1 MIRVLL
7 VEDDPMVA
15 ELNRVYLSRVAG
27 FEMVASV
34 RSAAEALDLL
44 RDRPVDLLLLDIF
57 MPGQSGLELMEEIRR
72 QALDV
77 DVIFVTAA
85 RDTRTIDRALKL
97 GAVDYLIKPF
107 EFERLKQALDRYGE
121 TRRLIRGG
129 RALDQTELDRRLA
142 RQPVDGPKLEGLPKG
157 LDRNTLDKVLRA
169 IEAWPG
175 EGPGFTSEDIGQQV
189 GISRV
194 SVRKYVEFLCTLR
207 VLRMEPGYGTGGR
220 PVHRFQLQ
228 RAHLPQAQR
237 FL

>member
-15 ELNRVYLSRVAG
+15 ELNRMYLSRVPG
-27 FEMVASV
+27 FETVASA
-34 RSAAEALDLL
+34 RSASEALELL
-44 RDRPVDLLLLDIF
+44 RSHTVDLLLLDIF
-57 MPGQSGLELMEEIRR
+57 MPGQSGLELMGAIRR

-85 RDTRTIDRALKL
+85 RDAATIDRALKL

-121 TRRLIRGG
+121 TRRMIRGG
-129 RALDQTELDRRLA
+129 QTLDQTELDRRLT
-142 RQPVDGPKLEGLPKG
+142 RRTTEGRKAEELPKG
-157 LDRNTLDKVLRA
+157 LDRNTLDKVMQA
-169 IEAWPG
+169 IAAWQGKSPW
-175 EGPGFTSEDIGQQV
+175 FTAEEIGQQV

-194 SVRKYVEFLCTLR
+194 SVRKYFEFLCTLKA
-207 VLRMEPGYGTGGR
+207 LRMEPGYGTGGR
-220 PVHRFQLQ
+220 PVHRFLLQ
-228 RAHLPQAQR
+228 KAYLREAQR

>member
-15 ELNRVYLSRVAG
+15 ELNRMYLGRVEG
-27 FEMVASV
+27 FDTVASL
-34 RSAAEALDLL
+34 RTAPEALELL
-44 RDRPVDLLLLDIF
+44 RERPVDLLLLDIF
-57 MPGQSGLELMEEIRR
+57 MPGQSGIELMGEIRKLG
-72 QALDV
+72 LDV

-85 RDTRTIDRALKL
+85 RDTATIDRALKL

-107 EFERLKQALDRYGE
+107 EFERLKQALEHYRESRHMIRRGE
-121 TRRLIRGG
+121 
-129 RALDQTELDRRLA
+129 ALDQAELDRRLSRRPA
-142 RQPVDGPKLEGLPKG
+142 GGSKGEALPKG
-157 LDRNTLDKVLRA
+157 LDRSTLEKVLKA
-169 IEAWPG
+169 ITDWSEASPW
-175 EGPGFTSEDIGQQV
+175 FTSEEIGHAV

-194 SVRKYVEFLCTLR
+194 SVRKYFEFLGSLK

-228 RAHLPQAQR
+228 KTYLREAQR

>member
-15 ELNRVYLSRVAG
+15 ELNRIYLSRVKG
-27 FEMVASV
+27 FETVASA
-34 RSAAEALDLL
+34 RGASEALDLL
-44 RDRPVDLLLLDIF
+44 RNHSVDLLLLDIF
-57 MPGQSGLELMEEIRR
+57 MPGQSGIELMEEIRR

-85 RDTRTIDRALKL
+85 RDTATIDRALKL

-107 EFERLKQALDRYGE
+107 EFERLKQALERYGE
-121 TRRLIRGG
+121 TRRMIRGG
-129 RALDQTELDRRLA
+129 QALDQTELDKHLA
-142 RQPVDGPKLEGLPKG
+142 RRPAEGRIAEGLPKG
-157 LDRNTLDKVLRA
+157 LDRNTLDRVLQA
-169 IEAWPG
+169 IAAWPG
-175 EGPGFTSEDIGQQV
+175 NPPWFTSEEIGQQV

-194 SVRKYVEFLCTLR
+194 SVRKYFEFLCSIK

-220 PVHRFQLQ
+220 PVHRFLFQKTYL
-228 RAHLPQAQR
+228 REAQR